1 MRLAG
6 LYFDH
11 SFNGSHLDIHLGCHL
26 DKIIFRKASVP
37 ILRCK
42 FQRYCVAVDTD
53 SVFKYIRRLNL
64 VGT

>member
-6 LYFDH
+6 
-11 SFNGSHLDIHLGCHL
+11 FNLDYGLNGGHFDIHLGRYL